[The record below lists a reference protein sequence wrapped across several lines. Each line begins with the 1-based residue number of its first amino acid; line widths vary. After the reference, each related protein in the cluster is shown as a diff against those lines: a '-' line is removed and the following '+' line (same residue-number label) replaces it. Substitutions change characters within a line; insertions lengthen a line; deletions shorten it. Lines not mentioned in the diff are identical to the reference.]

1 MEGEN
6 KYTFVVIGKT
16 GAGKSSILNAL

>member
-1 MEGEN
+1 MEGKN
-6 KYTFVVIGKT
+6 NYTFVVIGKT